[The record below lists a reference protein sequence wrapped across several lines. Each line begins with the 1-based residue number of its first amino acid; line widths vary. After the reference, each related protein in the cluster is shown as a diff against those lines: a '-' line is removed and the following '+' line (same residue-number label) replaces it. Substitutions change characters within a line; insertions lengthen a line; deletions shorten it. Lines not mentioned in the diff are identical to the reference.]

1 MLCLR
6 SRIVVL
12 RPSLD
17 VEPVVDWLENR
28 LDFGEE
34 LLVKWFGRGVAQLAS
49 SWVRSTRNFSTDV
62 DPDRAFHSTER
73 PLKVSGACGPRL
85 EASRA
90 TRRYHSLSFRDRA
103 TLRGLI
109 PAVVSNKRSC
119 GNDSIQQLV
128 PHAAAIFRR
137 RCRSAFGRLLEC
149 GLLECRLGL
158 RGPFR

>member
-90 TRRYHSLSFRDRA
+90 TQRWVEVVGGVWRTESMP
-103 TLRGLI
+103 RG
-109 PAVVSNKRSC
+109 
-119 GNDSIQQLV
+119 
-128 PHAAAIFRR
+128 
-137 RCRSAFGRLLEC
+137 
-149 GLLECRLGL
+149 
-158 RGPFR
+158 